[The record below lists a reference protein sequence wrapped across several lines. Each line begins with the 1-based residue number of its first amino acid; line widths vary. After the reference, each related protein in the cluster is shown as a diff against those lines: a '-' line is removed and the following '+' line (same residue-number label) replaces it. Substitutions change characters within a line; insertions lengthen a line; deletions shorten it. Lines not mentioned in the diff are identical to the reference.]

1 MLKQMRWHFIGAA
14 MAAFTAVVLTL
25 LCFVNLWN
33 YHSMTDQQDEA
44 LSRLLEVEDQQTP
57 FPREKDAPPFDDWAH
72 FSPEVQYSLRFFS
85 VHYDADG
92 TVLRVNQDH
101 VASLSEEDAK
111 AYADAALAHQKA
123 QGYESGYRYLVHTT
137 DQETV
142 VLFLNSERELQR
154 MHSLLWITLVIAG
167 VCLVVV
173 FVLVVLLS
181 RRAILPYL
189 KNMEAQKQFITNASH
204 ELKTPLTAIAAS
216 ADVLAMEHG
225 DDEWVRNI
233 QAQAARLAKLI
244 TNLVTRACVVFPQRC
259 ALGDQRA
266 VCLAVPS
273 KGKDVYAGDRRRA
286 DRGRGPDRH
295 PADGFDPAGQRP
307 QVFPRRRVHCPDRPA
322 QWEAHGAH
330 RLQHRGHR
338 PADRHRPS
346 LRALLSGGRI
356 PLPCRERDGHRAVHC
371 QGHGGGPRREDLCP
385 AGGASA
391 RVSCGP
397 IKSRRERPVGRSL
410 CVGTGCVCIRIKFS
424 PR

>member
-1 MLKQMRWHFIGAA
+1 MLKQMRWRFIGAA
-14 MAAFTAVVLTL
+14 MAAFAAVVLTL
-25 LCFVNLWN
+25 LCFVNLWH
-33 YHSMTDQQDEA
+33 YHSKTDPQDEA
-44 LSRLLEVEDQQTP
+44 LARLLEVEDQQKP
-57 FPREKDAPPFDDWAH
+57 FSREKDAPPFDDWAH

-92 TVLRVNQDH
+92 TVLQ
-101 VASLSEEDAK
+101 EDAK

-204 ELKTPLTAIAAS
+204 ELKTPLTAIATS

-244 TNLVTRACVVFPQRC
+244 TNLVTLSRLDEENPFPARAAFSLSD
-259 ALGDQRA
+259 ALWEISEPFVSLSQA
-266 VCLAVPS
+266 
-273 KGKDVYAGDRRRA
+273 KGKTYTQEIADGLTVVGDRTAIQQMVSILLDNALKYSPDGGCIALTARRSGKRTELTVSNTVDTDQPTDTDRLFDRFYRA
-286 DRGRGPDRH
+286 DESHSHAVSGTGIGLSI
-295 PADGFDPAGQRP
+295 AKAT
-307 QVFPRRRVHCPDRPA
+307 V
-322 QWEAHGAH
+322 EAHGGKIFARQAAH
-330 RLQHRGHR
+330 QL
-338 PADRHRPS
+338 
-346 LRALLSGGRI
+346 
-356 PLPCRERDGHRAVHC
+356 VF
-371 QGHGGGPRREDLCP
+371 HGVL
-385 AGGASA
+385 
-391 RVSCGP
+391 
-397 IKSRRERPVGRSL
+397 
-410 CVGTGCVCIRIKFS
+410 
-424 PR
+424 